1 MIRERSLPIVDAFM
15 LGDVKIVPHAL
26 AREVRDEW
34 MVEAHPIKKRRRN
47 WRVVKRCIDR
57 PGAYRVGNTIYLH
70 PDLFEAMKKKTNQ

>member
-1 MIRERSLPIVDAFM
+1 MIRQRSLNNLDAVM

-34 MVEAHPIKKRRRN
+34 KVESHPIKKRRRN
-47 WRVVKRCIDR
+47 WRVVKRHIDR

-70 PDLFEAMKKKTNQ
+70 PDLFEAMKQKPNQ